1 MWLNIIT
8 MKITEVTQDP
18 NIWPTTLRVGNYLN
32 WNATEFE
39 KADDYHDANVLIDA
53 VEDQIAA
60 GVEPQVTSVNPAQLL
75 ATQDWLSNYGSD
87 GSLFD
92 EYADRPVVYV
102 KDNRAYILDGHHRV
116 ARALKSGA
124 QVQVYVFR
132 ENAQV

>member
-1 MWLNIIT
+1 
-8 MKITEVTQDP
+8 MKITEITQDP

-87 GSLFD
+87 GALFD
-92 EYADRPVVYV
+92 EYEDLPVVLN
-102 KDNRAYILDGHHRV
+102 KDNRLYILDGHHRS
-116 ARALKSGA
+116 ARALKAGTPIPVYMFSAAA
-124 QVQVYVFR
+124 QK
-132 ENAQV
+132 

>member
-1 MWLNIIT
+1 
-8 MKITEVTQDP
+8 MKITEITQDP
-18 NIWPTTLRVGNYLN
+18 NIWPTTLRIGNYLN

-39 KADDYHDANVLIDA
+39 KADDYHDANDLIARVEDLIDA
-53 VEDQIAA
+53 S
-60 GVEPQVTSVNPAQLL
+60 VEPQMASVNPAQLL

-87 GSLFD
+87 GAMFD

-102 KDNRAYILDGHHRV
+102 KDDRAYILDGHHRV

-124 QVQVYVFR
+124 QVQVYMFR